1 MHTKPIISIVV
12 AMAANRAIG
21 QNKAMPWHLSTDLK
35 RFKALTS
42 GHTVIMGRKTLES
55 LPNGPLPN
63 RRNIV
68 LSERLTEI
76 PKGVEKADSIKQA
89 LAMVENES
97 EVFVIG
103 GGSIY
108 EQFLDQTD
116 KLYLTIIEADFEA
129 DTFFPPID
137 FRKWEIIEKEVM
149 DNDSHVNFVYR
160 FETYERKNN
169 D

>member
-1 MHTKPIISIVV
+1 MPSKPIISIIV
-12 AMAANRAIG
+12 AMAENRAIG
-21 QNKAMPWHLSTDLK
+21 NNNEMPWHLSADLK

-55 LPNGPLPN
+55 LPNGPLPK
-63 RRNIV
+63 RRNII

-76 PKGVEKADSIKQA
+76 PNGVEKAENIKQA
-89 LAMVENES
+89 LTLVENET
-97 EVFVIG
+97 EVFIIG

-108 EQFLDQTD
+108 EQFLGLAD
-116 KLYLTIIEADFEA
+116 KLYLTIIEADYEA

-137 FRKWEIIEKEVM
+137 FKAWEMTEKEVM
-149 DNDSHVNFVYR
+149 DNDSQVNFVYR

-169 D
+169 A

>member
-1 MHTKPIISIVV
+1 MHTKPTISIIV
-12 AMAANRAIG
+12 AMGANRAIG
-21 QNKAMPWHLSTDLK
+21 QNKAMPWHLSADLK
-35 RFKALTS
+35 RFKTLTS

-149 DNDSHVNFVYR
+149 DNDQQVNFVYR

-169 D
+169 E